1 MADATEFGKELK
13 SVMGRNDIN
22 QAELAKKIE
31 VSPSILSNY
40 IIGKN
45 IPEMEFLDK
54 CISVFGQKQKGKK
67 EGVDIVDFFF
77 TNFISSAMSNHH
89 KVIFDTK
96 NLDSRRLKMLAKILT
111 VLILYPEITI
121 NSNYDPIV
129 SLEDSISKYFN
140 ELEKNA
146 KYNPPDG

>member
-1 MADATEFGKELK
+1 MANATEFGKELR
-13 SVMGRNDIN
+13 SVIGGNDLS

-40 IIGKN
+40 ITGKN

-67 EGVDIVDFFF
+67 EGVDIVDFFYKSF
-77 TNFISSAMSNHH
+77 LSSAMSSHH

-96 NLDSRRLKMLAKILT
+96 NLDSRRLKMLATFLT
-111 VLILYPEITI
+111 VLVLYPEISKDFDY
-121 NSNYDPIV
+121 NSIGL
-129 SLEDSISKYFN
+129 LEDSISNYFDV
-140 ELEKNA
+140 LERYA
-146 KYNPPDG
+146 KYIPSN